1 MAGIQRWIGSLL
13 LALAVSAAFAAPIND
28 AAGPDDMTRVVEA
41 NNVFALQLYDR
52 LSESQT
58 DLCFSPCSLYEALAM
73 LEGGAEGITA
83 GQLSHTL
90 QLDPA
95 EDNVHQG
102 LRLAV
107 SGLQADARRQG
118 YTVQVENVVFGQA
131 NARFDK
137 SYLRLLQTC
146 YDATLHR
153 VDFLSDPGAAQD
165 RLDRWLRKNGAGRLR
180 ELLSPGL
187 IDEYTQCV
195 LINTVRMKIHPA
207 EALPAA
213 PSEQEPHPPVAS
225 EHDAQPSDADQ
236 AAPPLSLV
244 LFLTMTQAPSTEEA
258 LPNTDPTWRQ
268 VAGEVPL
275 ARGLLTQLDMQA
287 VLEEMK
293 MTDAFTKAADFS
305 SIASDSG
312 LYISRVLHGAWLQEK
327 DGGTEAVAATLIV
340 VSLHENVGPVLTVLP

>member
-1 MAGIQRWIGSLL
+1 MARTQRWIGSLL
-13 LALAVSAAFAAPIND
+13 VALAVSSAFGAPMDN
-28 AAGPDDMTRVVEA
+28 AAGQDDMARVVKA
-41 NNVFALQLYDR
+41 NNLFALQLYDR
-52 LSESQT
+52 LSGHQT

-73 LEGGAEGITA
+73 LEGGAEGMTA
-83 GQLSHTL
+83 GQLSNTL

-102 LRLAV
+102 LRMAV

-118 YTVQVENVVFGQA
+118 YTVDVDNVVFGQA

-153 VDFLSDPGAAQD
+153 VDFLSDPVAAQE
-165 RLDRWLRKNGAGRLR
+165 RLDRWLQKNGAGRLT

-207 EALPAA
+207 EALPAPLA
-213 PSEQEPHPPVAS
+213 ENEPATSGPAQQDAESSETP
-225 EHDAQPSDADQ
+225 Q

-244 LFLTMTQAPSTEEA
+244 LFLTMTQAPAGDEA
-258 LPNTDPTWRQ
+258 LANTDPTWRD
-268 VAGEVPL
+268 VAGEMPL

-340 VSLHENVGPVLTVLP
+340 VSLHENVGPVLSVLP